1 MDYGQ
6 WFDYV
11 LEMEKE
17 IEKEEHDI
25 HLVYYEDLKEVFI
38 HVFAKF
44 LMKNIIFKMS
54 WLLFYRYN
62 FNFSTLY
69 PVST

>member
-1 MDYGQ
+1 MKYFTKQRSKSLTLPVDYGQ

-17 IEKEEHDI
+17 IEKGEHDI

-44 LMKNIIFKMS
+44 LMKIIIVLAFV
-54 WLLFYRYN
+54 L
-62 FNFSTLY
+62 
-69 PVST
+69 PV